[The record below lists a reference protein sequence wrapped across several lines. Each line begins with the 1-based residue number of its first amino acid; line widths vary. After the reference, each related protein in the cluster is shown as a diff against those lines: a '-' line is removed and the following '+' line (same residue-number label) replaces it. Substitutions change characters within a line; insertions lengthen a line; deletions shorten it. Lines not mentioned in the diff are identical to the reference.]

1 MSETR
6 LILTYRRRS
15 LIIDWTQWT
24 QRSHDASLHCPWRH
38 SEDSWT
44 MLDEDSK
51 TSRSQA
57 TDEDSHLLHTHTHTH
72 THTHAHTHTH
82 THTQLEVL
90 INSWSSHS
98 ADYCLFTGFSQ
109 WATALTPDDIWVRA
123 EFQSAGWESPLT
135 HRWNVSQRWLHLS
148 ARLIWVLRVR
158 KEFRVELKFV
168 ISHIKRSSS
177 GSHPGSV
184 SASLCI
190 STVCSDK
197 QLFKLNNSWSRSFRG
212 NMSFLV
218 SSHLFSVGRIYCP
231 FIQQRVLLTQ
241 HKLCACVCACVC
253 VCVRLKQTEFSSWLE
268 TTGVISQSGT
278 QSLCVEELGGRWG
291 PGEGFQRFLKRLEI
305 SEVLDVP
312 LNDLWEDI
320 LGCLRQTYRAF
331 LSFFPV
337 PSTCFICSAACR
349 RSSTSKELKFT
360 QAEAPLSN
368 RKPAP
373 ETPHQ

>member
-1 MSETR
+1 MIFESVLSFSLQAENLLWHTDGTYHRGDNICPLVWSESSGWEKNSESSLNLLSATSNGPVQGHILVLSLPPCVSAQCVQTNSCSSWITADPEASEETCHSSFPRISSQWDGFTVR
-6 LILTYRRRS
+6 LY
-15 LIIDWTQWT
+15 
-24 QRSHDASLHCPWRH
+24 
-38 SEDSWT
+38 
-44 MLDEDSK
+44 
-51 TSRSQA
+51 SREFCWLS
-57 TDEDSHLLHTHTHTH
+57 
-72 THTHAHTHTH
+72 
-82 THTQLEVL
+82 
-90 INSWSSHS
+90 INS
-98 ADYCLFTGFSQ
+98 
-109 WATALTPDDIWVRA
+109 VR
-123 EFQSAGWESPLT
+123 
-135 HRWNVSQRWLHLS
+135 V
-148 ARLIWVLRVR
+148 
-158 KEFRVELKFV
+158 
-168 ISHIKRSSS
+168 
-177 GSHPGSV
+177 
-184 SASLCI
+184 
-190 STVCSDK
+190 
-197 QLFKLNNSWSRSFRG
+197 
-212 NMSFLV
+212 
-218 SSHLFSVGRIYCP
+218 
-231 FIQQRVLLTQ
+231 
-241 HKLCACVCACVC
+241 CVCACVC